1 MTLTVEASSLSLND
15 VHRFL
20 KLEELSNGSFTD
32 FLSLEPLSEFEQQD
46 LLRIRN
52 DFRRYL
58 SAGKISEG
66 LVKFITI
73 APLMRLAGFYDVPIR
88 LTMEDSIAIAVEDED
103 RKITGRMDIL
113 AINSP
118 QSNITPPFWVVV
130 IETKNSAVEVGEGL
144 PQLLTYAFKSLE
156 QQPSVWGLVTNGLRY
171 QFVYLRRD
179 KQPNYQLMPLL
190 SLNESPDAIDLL
202 QAFKAICKLPNFQ
215 INCGAIA
222 DV

>member
-1 MTLTVEASSLSLND
+1 MPETMPLTVEASSLSLND

-32 FLSLEPLSEFEQQD
+32 FLTLELLSEFEQQD

-66 LVKFITI
+66 LVKFLTI
-73 APLMRLAGFYDVPIR
+73 APLMRLSGFYDVPIR

-103 RKITGRMDIL
+103 KRITGRMDIL
-113 AINSP
+113 AINSF
-118 QSNITPPFWVVV
+118 QSKIAPPFWVVV
-130 IETKNSAVEVGEGL
+130 IETKNSAIEVGEGL

-156 QQPSVWGLVTNGLRY
+156 QQPSVWGLATNGLRY
-171 QFVYLRRD
+171 QFVHLRRD
-179 KQPNYQLMPLL
+179 EQPTYQLMPLL
-190 SLNESPDAIDLL
+190 SLNESPDAIELL
-202 QAFKAICKLPNFQ
+202 QVFKAICKLPNFQ
-215 INCGAIA
+215 
-222 DV
+222 

>member
-1 MTLTVEASSLSLND
+1 MPLTVEASSLSLND

-20 KLEELSNGSFTD
+20 KLEKLSNGSFTD
-32 FLSLEPLSEFEQQD
+32 FLTLEPLSEFEQQD

-52 DFRRYL
+52 DFDRYL
-58 SAGKISEG
+58 SDRKISEG
-66 LVKFITI
+66 LVKFLTI

-103 RKITGRMDIL
+103 RRITGRMDIL
-113 AINSP
+113 AINNP
-118 QSNITPPFWVVV
+118 QSNIAPPFWVVV

-144 PQLLTYAFKSLE
+144 PQLLTYAFKSLD

-179 KQPNYQLMPLL
+179 VQPTYQLIPLL
-190 SLNESPDAIDLL
+190 NLNESPGAIKLL
-202 QAFKAICKLPNFQ
+202 QVLKAVCKLPNFQ
-215 INCGAIA
+215 
-222 DV
+222 

>member
-32 FLSLEPLSEFEQQD
+32 FLTLEPLSEFEQQD
-46 LLRIRN
+46 LLKIRN

-58 SAGKISEG
+58 SARKISEG
-66 LVKFITI
+66 LVKFLTI

-88 LTMEDSIAIAVEDED
+88 LTMEDSIATAVEDED
-103 RKITGRMDIL
+103 KRITGRMDIL

-118 QSNITPPFWVVV
+118 QSNIAPPFWVVV

-144 PQLLTYAFKSLE
+144 PQLLTYAFKSLD
-156 QQPSVWGLVTNGLRY
+156 QQPSVWGLATNGLRY
-171 QFVYLRRD
+171 QFVYLRHEQ
-179 KQPNYQLMPLL
+179 QPTYQLMPLL
-190 SLNESPDAIDLL
+190 SLNESPGAIELL
-202 QAFKAICKLPNFQ
+202 QVLKAVCKLPNFQ
-215 INCGAIA
+215 
-222 DV
+222 

>member
-20 KLEELSNGSFTD
+20 KLEKLSNASFVD

-46 LLRIRN
+46 LLKIRN
-52 DFRRYL
+52 DFDRYL
-58 SAGKISEG
+58 SARKISEG
-66 LVKFITI
+66 LVKFLTI

-88 LTMEDSIAIAVEDED
+88 LTMEDSIAMPAAVNNAVEDED
-103 RKITGRMDIL
+103 RRITGRMDIL

-118 QSNITPPFWVVV
+118 QSNVAPPFWVVV
-130 IETKNSAVEVGEGL
+130 IETKNSAIEVGEGL

-156 QQPSVWGLVTNGLRY
+156 QQSSVWGLVTNGLRY

-179 KQPNYQLMPLL
+179 EQPSYQLMPLL
-190 SLNESPDAIDLL
+190 SLNESPKAIELL
-202 QAFKAICKLPNFQ
+202 QVFKAICKLANFQ
-215 INCGAIA
+215 
-222 DV
+222 